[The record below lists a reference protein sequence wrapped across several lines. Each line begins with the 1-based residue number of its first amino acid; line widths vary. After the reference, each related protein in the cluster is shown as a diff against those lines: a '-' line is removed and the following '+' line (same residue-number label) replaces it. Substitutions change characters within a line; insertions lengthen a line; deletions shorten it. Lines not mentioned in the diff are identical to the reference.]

1 MVGDLVY
8 RVCHN
13 CIGDYKVSDPH
24 LVELVAIP
32 MRGCLSSQGGYKPG
46 CGQECVQLLEL
57 AIQVPSYDDL
67 CACILP
73 DDILGQVDHRLSP
86 FNDSAFLPGLQV
98 DIQDVHLLLP

>member
-1 MVGDLVY
+1 VVRDLVY
-8 RVCHN
+8 WVCHN
-13 CIGDYKVSDPH
+13 CIGDCEVPDPH
-24 LVELVAIP
+24 LVEHVAVSVC
-32 MRGCLSSQGGYKPG
+32 GCLPPQGGYKPG
-46 CGQECVQLLEL
+46 YGQECVQLLEL

-98 DIQDVHLLLP
+98 DIQDVHLLLS